1 MSDTQ
6 ASRDPGNTD
15 DHFEQVDH
23 RQTEDDKKAVPL
35 IQEQVSLNVALIGCF
50 RETTRGRKLLCSTRS
65 KTHHYRESSPS

>member
-15 DHFEQVDH
+15 DYFEQVDH

-35 IQEQVSLNVALIGCF
+35 IQEQRDYAWQEIAMLHPIENTPLSRIFPELGFIKCG
-50 RETTRGRKLLCSTRS
+50 E
-65 KTHHYRESSPS
+65 